1 MSDLIVITFDTDA
14 TAFEMRAELV
24 KLQTEYLLQM
34 EDIVVVTRALDN
46 TVQLNQSVNMT
57 ALGAVSGGFWGALI
71 GLLFL
76 NPLLGA
82 VVGAGAGALSGT
94 YSDLGINDD
103 FMRELGA
110 KLTPGTAAVF
120 ILVRKISADKV
131 AERLATMNTKGHIL
145 QTSLS
150 AEDEAKLATAFADKP
165 A

>member
-1 MSDLIVITFDTDA
+1 MSDLIVITFDTDVD
-14 TAFEMRAELV
+14 AFEMRAELA

-34 EDIVVVTRALDN
+34 EDMVVVTRALDN
-46 TVQLNQSVNMT
+46 TVQLHQSANLT

-71 GLLFL
+71 GMLFL
-76 NPLLGA
+76 NPILGA
-82 VVGAGAGALSGT
+82 VVGAGAGALSGSYT
-94 YSDLGINDD
+94 DLGINDD

-131 AERLATMNTKGHIL
+131 AARLATLKAKGHIM

-150 AEDEAKLATAFADKP
+150 AEDEAKLAAAFAPKP

>member
-1 MSDLIVITFDTDA
+1 MSDLIVITFDTDVV
-14 TAFEMRAELV
+14 AFEMRAELA
-24 KLQTEYLLQM
+24 KLQTEYLIEM
-34 EDIVVVTRALDN
+34 EDVVVVTRALDN
-46 TVQLNQSVNMT
+46 TVKLHQAANLT

-103 FMRELGA
+103 FMRDLGA

-131 AERLATMNTKGHIL
+131 AERLATLNAKGHIL

-150 AEDEAKLATAFADKP
+150 AEDEAKLAAAFADKP

>member
-1 MSDLIVITFDTDA
+1 MCDLIVITFDTDA

-150 AEDEAKLATAFADKP
+150 AEDEAKLAAAFAAKR